1 MHKVRIVTDERG
13 LTNIFL
19 DDQEVK
25 GVYEFTLLQS
35 VEERI
40 PKLIMGLYVD
50 NIDIEMA
57 NVNIEKNGV
66 AE

>member
-50 NIDIEMA
+50 NMDIEMA

>member
-25 GVYEFTLLQS
+25 GVYGFTLLQS
-35 VEERI
+35 VDERT

-50 NIDIEMA
+50 NMDVEMA
-57 NVNIEKNGV
+57 DVSVEKNGV